1 MTGGIA
7 KTAISAAGTPR
18 PWQSQRPGESG
29 DRGTRR
35 DSVNGGRP
43 AGTDASGPG
52 GLRPRAA
59 TASPLLR
66 RNPSRRGPDQSDYSE
81 RYYKSVPQH
90 GYERPKKRER
100 NTNDHGRR
108 A

>member
-1 MTGGIA
+1 MA
-7 KTAISAAGTPR
+7 RA
-18 PWQSQRPGESG
+18 RPG
-29 DRGTRR
+29 T
-35 DSVNGGRP
+35 
-43 AGTDASGPG
+43 AASGRG

-66 RNPSRRGPDQSDYSE
+66 RNPSRRGPDLSGPG
-81 RYYKSVPQH
+81 RYEGVPQH
-90 GYERPKKRER
+90 GYERPKKRDR